1 MFITNNHAFFH
12 SWWNKNLANYQK
24 VSQYYENDYSLVIS
38 LFFHI
43 CFCFESLTVLFRVM
57 NSEILTIFKMLLFN
71 ENCRFLYTCFK
82 NFPSKTSADKMVIKN
97 RKKVQDK
104 VDIEIAE
111 QHMKLLGVWR
121 YRTDNKRKGNFTTSK
136 LRASTFPLLMTLKSV
151 IYVLRTAKYQV
162 QQKVFFLQTNASIF
176 IHCAKEEA
184 KDDICIIEVVI
195 CYLV

>member
-43 CFCFESLTVLFRVM
+43 CFCFESPAVLFRVM

-121 YRTDNKRKGNFTTSK
+121 YRTDNKRKENFTTSK
-136 LRASTFPLLMTLKSV
+136 LRASKFPLLMTLKSV

-162 QQKVFFLQTNASIF
+162 NTWIISTAQSLILR
-176 IHCAKEEA
+176 IHYHNF
-184 KDDICIIEVVI
+184 EVRV
-195 CYLV
+195 